1 MFNLF
6 LLTLL
11 TCNQVFELYQRLIT
25 NPTLNETQKK
35 EIMKEIQKVVKSCP
49 VIIKKW
55 TTSLHK
61 HQTSHIYGTII
72 KSTS

>member
-11 TCNQVFELYQRLIT
+11 TCNQVFGLYQRLIT
-25 NPTLNETQKK
+25 NPTLTETQKK

-49 VIIKKW
+49 VIIKNERLLYTNIRRALFKAR
-55 TTSLHK
+55 L
-61 HQTSHIYGTII
+61 
-72 KSTS
+72 